1 MLCELVPIPSVKIPR
16 QSSVA
21 VDNFPGFSAHR
32 ARVHIHT
39 RHLRLITCFCTLSVW
54 YWGVLQGSPKITSLH
69 SGLGRRTPPS

>member
-21 VDNFPGFSAHR
+21 DDSFPGFSAHR

-39 RHLRLITCFCTLSVW
+39 RHLRLITCFCTLSV
-54 YWGVLQGSPKITSLH
+54 
-69 SGLGRRTPPS
+69 